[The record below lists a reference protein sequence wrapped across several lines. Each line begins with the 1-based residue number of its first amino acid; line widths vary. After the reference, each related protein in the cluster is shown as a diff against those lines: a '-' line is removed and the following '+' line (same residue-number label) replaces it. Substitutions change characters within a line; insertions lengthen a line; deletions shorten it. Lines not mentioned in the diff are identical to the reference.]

1 MSTLPCDGVAARH
14 AQFLVGFARPLL
26 PQVESLC
33 VEVFAHLAE
42 GAHSAKCVAPAPGAY
57 GARGELNGAYASGS
71 ELSDGEYAS
80 QPDDSGG
87 EWDSDAE
94 RSGGERY
101 GAAGADEE
109 YGSDAGAGGELEAGT
124 SDDEEPQTQEE
135 IKARLLAARARRGAL
150 RDSLAAAVEQEDR
163 VRGAL
168 AVVRA
173 LAARVAAYPGG
184 EDAGYAA
191 LPEHELQRLADA
203 NAVLEAA
210 AGEDGGALESGEEDW
225 EEEGDEDADE
235 EARGSGVD
243 EHDSDAGALSSGDEA
258 YGSDLDA
265 SGDDA
270 YNSCGDAAGSAG
282 DEASGSDAEAG
293 ASGDEAYGS
302 DAEPYDSADE
312 AAGSAGEYGSVPE
325 ADDSA
330 GEAYGSAGEYGSD
343 PEAYG
348 GGDGEYGSDLDAYGG
363 GGGEYGSDPDAYSCG
378 SEWEDG
384 EGGTETEFLDGL
396 GAGARR
402 AWYAAGFRPA
412 GSGLHR
418 QFLLT
423 GDTGTGKS
431 VALAALAHYMR
442 AMGAVVR
449 RLIAVIF
456 KGVGLGSQGVGHQ
469 FRRSTCGAQQ
479 HALVGPADRWHR
491 RHWHC
496 RASRSGALHTTP
508 KPASLPKRVLW
519 GAGGVRAGRSAA
531 DRRRL
536 LLQVQGAPGHV
547 GHRRERQAH
556 PEQPGGR
563 APRRPGAAA
572 RALRWGRRR

>member
-1 MSTLPCDGVAARH
+1 M
-14 AQFLVGFARPLL
+14 
-26 PQVESLC
+26 
-33 VEVFAHLAE
+33 
-42 GAHSAKCVAPAPGAY
+42 APAPGAY

-101 GAAGADEE
+101 GTAGADEE
-109 YGSDAGAGGELEAGT
+109 YGSDAGAGGELEAGP

-135 IKARLLAARARRGAL
+135 IKARLLAARARRAAL
-150 RDSLAAAVEQEDR
+150 GDSLAAAVEQEDR

-225 EEEGDEDADE
+225 EEEGDEDADDE
-235 EARGSGVD
+235 EARGSGGD
-243 EHDSDAGALSSGDEA
+243 EHDSDAEALSSGDEA

-265 SGDDA
+265 SGEDA
-270 YNSCGDAAGSAG
+270 YDSCGDAAGSAG
-282 DEASGSDAEAG
+282 DEASGSDAEVV

-302 DAEPYDSADE
+302 DPEPYDSSEE
-312 AAGSAGEYGSVPE
+312 AHGSAEEYGSDPEPYDSDEEAHGSAEEYSSDPE
-325 ADDSA
+325 AYGSA
-330 GEAYGSAGEYGSD
+330 DEAYGSAGEYGSD

-348 GGDGEYGSDLDAYGG
+348 GG
-363 GGGEYGSDPDAYSCG
+363 
-378 SEWEDG
+378 SEWADG

-412 GSGLHR
+412 GGGLHR

-442 AMGAVVR
+442 ALGAVVR
-449 RLIAVIF
+449 RPP
-456 KGVGLGSQGVGHQ
+456 GVTS
-469 FRRSTCGAQQ
+469 
-479 HALVGPADRWHR
+479 
-491 RHWHC
+491 
-496 RASRSGALHTTP
+496 
-508 KPASLPKRVLW
+508 
-519 GAGGVRAGRSAA
+519 
-531 DRRRL
+531 
-536 LLQVQGAPGHV
+536 
-547 GHRRERQAH
+547 
-556 PEQPGGR
+556 
-563 APRRPGAAA
+563 
-572 RALRWGRRR
+572 